1 MMSTKGHHTHNI
13 VDAFGPTERRCI
25 VKCRALDLIP
35 VKDPA
40 FYACPTCNGPVGK
53 RDKPSEKL
61 GYTFRCK
68 AKGCGK
74 TLSPLANTIFERS
87 KLPLLTILTAVY
99 WFVNE
104 VTRAQASSFLKV
116 SEPSITALWKKLR
129 RACGQLGSWNQ
140 IGGEN
145 LILNVTKLTCFEN
158 TTEGGSCGGGQ
169 VDIRCFLSGDTRV
182 FFHFCP
188 QQAERDHLTSYG
200 SSDQGRINCNYGLR
214 GILPRSPGGRISG
227 SFDHKPLCHS
237 REQICSSST
246 CSEVGRVVE
255 VHTNNIEV
263 QWKLL
268 KARIDSFHN
277 DDIVEGYLEKAQYFR
292 NILDKMRR
300 EARFGQFLKD
310 LARIYPGPPRAL
322 TSDPDETMIYFSDS
336 ESE

>member
-1 MMSTKGHHTHNI
+1 MPRRNSTAFSPPFTPNLTTILPLILSLILSLILPLILSFILSLILSLILPLILPLFSPLYRDFEMGSLQDITPHNI
-13 VDAFGPTERRCI
+13 VDVFGPTERRCI

-145 LILNVTKLTCFEN
+145 LIVECDETH
-158 TTEGGSCGGGQ
+158 
-169 VDIRCFLSGDTRV
+169 V
-182 FFHFCP
+182 FRKYH
-188 QQAERDHLTSYG
+188 
-200 SSDQGRINCNYGLR
+200 R
-214 GILPRSPGGRISG
+214 G
-227 SFDHKPLCHS
+227 
-237 REQICSSST
+237 
-246 CSEVGRVVE
+246 
-255 VHTNNIEV
+255 
-263 QWKLL
+263 
-268 KARIDSFHN
+268 
-277 DDIVEGYLEKAQYFR
+277 
-292 NILDKMRR
+292 
-300 EARFGQFLKD
+300 
-310 LARIYPGPPRAL
+310 RAL
-322 TSDPDETMIYFSDS
+322 AGEDRWIFGAFCR
-336 ESE
+336 